1 MNALLVLV
9 TLAALFF
16 YFWTGIEVARARGK
30 YGVKAPAMTGNTDFE
45 RVVRVQA
52 NTLEWIPLFLA
63 SMWLFSIYWP
73 AWIAAIIGVVWI
85 VGRFMYMQGY
95 LAAADKRSMGFLVQ
109 GIAVAALFLGALV
122 GVVMSLVNN
131 GVGA

>member
-9 TLAALFF
+9 TLLALAL

-30 YGVKAPAMTGNTDFE
+30 YGVKAPAMTGNADFE

-52 NTLEWIPLFLA
+52 NTLEWMPLFLA
-63 SMWLFSIYWP
+63 SLWLFALYWP

-85 VGRFMYMQGY
+85 IGRFMYMQGY
-95 LAAADKRSMGFLVQ
+95 IAAADKRSMGFSVQ
-109 GIAVAALFLGALV
+109 GVAVIVLFAGALV
-122 GVVMSLVNN
+122 GAVMQIINTGVN
-131 GVGA
+131 G

>member
-9 TLAALFF
+9 TLGALFL

-30 YGVKAPAMTGNTDFE
+30 YSVKAPAMTGNADFE

-52 NTLEWIPLFLA
+52 NTLEWMPLFLA
-63 SMWLFSIYWP
+63 SLWLFSIYWP

-95 LAAADKRSMGFLVQ
+95 IAAADKRSMGFLVQ
-109 GIAVAALFLGALV
+109 GIAVILLFGGALV
-122 GVVMSLVNN
+122 GAVMNLINN
-131 GVGA
+131 GVGM

>member
-9 TLAALFF
+9 TLAALFL

-30 YGVKAPAMTGNTDFE
+30 YSVKAPAMTGNADFE

-52 NTLEWIPLFLA
+52 NTLEWMPLFLA

-95 LAAADKRSMGFLVQ
+95 IAAADKRSMGFLVQ
-109 GIAVAALFLGALV
+109 GIAVILLFAGALLGAI
-122 GVVMSLVNN
+122 MSLVNN
-131 GVGA
+131 GLAG